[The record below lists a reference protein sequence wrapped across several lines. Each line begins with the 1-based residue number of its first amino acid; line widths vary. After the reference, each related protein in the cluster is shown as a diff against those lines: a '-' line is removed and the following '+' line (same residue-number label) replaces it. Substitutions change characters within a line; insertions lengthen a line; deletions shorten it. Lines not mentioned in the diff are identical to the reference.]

1 MLHLWSVEK
10 TIDLLIMTVCIH
22 DKETEY
28 HVSLSTRDIYNWN
41 IHLYILYCF
50 EILIISVFYSSSK
63 DREPVEGPCG
73 EWRLQRDFNV
83 PG

>member
-1 MLHLWSVEK
+1 MEK
-10 TIDLLIMTVCIH
+10 TIDLLIIIVCIH

-28 HVSLSTRDIYNWN
+28 HVSLSTRGIYNWN
-41 IHLYILYCF
+41 LYLYRLCF
-50 EILIISVFYSSSK
+50 VQILIISVFYSSSK
-63 DREPVEGPCG
+63 DREPVEGPRG